1 MNVDW
6 PLRDR
11 CAIVLGLEGSLE
23 TKARW
28 TSGALAIALVAA
40 LISGWL
46 GGTVSARQADYEY
59 LEDFASIMAMVR
71 RHYVDDVTTQRL
83 VDGAIR
89 GMLTSLDPHSAYLP
103 PDAYKELQVDTRGS
117 FGGLGIEITLRDGIL
132 TVVSPIEDTPAFRA
146 GVVAGDQVIKIDDE
160 LTKDMSLMQAVKL
173 MRGPKGTSIKLTIRR
188 EDEPEWI
195 DIEIVREVIRIRS
208 VKKRQLEPGY
218 GYLRLTQFQ
227 ERTAREARKA
237 IDEMRDDP
245 AGLRGL
251 VLDLR
256 NNPGGL
262 LSQAVSVSDLFL
274 DSGLVVYTEGRLDNQ
289 AQKFFAHKANSRT
302 DFPMIVL
309 VNGGSASASEIVA
322 GALQDH
328 GRAIV
333 LGTQTFGK
341 GSVQTILQIQE
352 NQHGDGRSAIRLT
365 TARYFTP
372 NGRSIQATG
381 ITPDIVMEPKRVLA
395 DDEDGPQRIR
405 ERDLPRHLRGDGER
419 ERKPEAEAGPSD
431 EADAQLQRALELLK
445 SWNVFRS
452 VVAQKAA

>member
-1 MNVDW
+1 MKS
-6 PLRDR
+6 R
-11 CAIVLGLEGSLE
+11 ASTAATAVLLI
-23 TKARW
+23 T
-28 TSGALAIALVAA
+28 IAVMT
-40 LISGWL
+40 SGWL
-46 GGTVSARQADYEY
+46 AGMVSARQNDYEN
-59 LEDFASIMAMVR
+59 LEDFASILAMVR

-89 GMLTSLDPHSAYLP
+89 GMLNSLDPHSAYLP

-146 GVVAGDQVIKIDDE
+146 GVVAGDQIIKIEDE
-160 LTKDMSLMQAVKL
+160 FTKDMTLMQAVKM
-173 MRGPKGTSIKLTIRR
+173 MRGPKGSAIQLTIRR
-188 EDEPEWI
+188 EGEQEWI
-195 DIEIVREVIRIRS
+195 ELELVREVIRIKS
-208 VKKRQLEPGY
+208 VKFRSLEPGY

-227 ERTAREARKA
+227 ERTAGEAAKA
-237 IDEMRDDP
+237 IEALAAESS
-245 AGLRGL
+245 AGLQGL

-274 DSGLVVYTEGRLDNQ
+274 DAGMVVYTEGRLDNE
-289 AQKFFAHKANSRT
+289 AQKFFAHKNNSHT

-328 GRAIV
+328 RRAIV

-341 GSVQTILQIQE
+341 GSVQTILPIQGE
-352 NQHGDGRSAIRLT
+352 AASADSKSAIRLT
-365 TARYFTP
+365 TARYYTP

-381 ITPDIVMEPKRVLA
+381 ITPDIIMEPKVA
-395 DDEDGPQRIR
+395 AGEDEDSPPTVR
-405 ERDLPRHLRGDGER
+405 ERNLPRHLENGRDDTRKR
-419 ERKPEAEAGPSD
+419 ERPQRDSKSD
-431 EADAQLQRALELLK
+431 SSEDTPPDAQLQRALELLK
-445 SWNVFRS
+445 SWNVFKS